1 MSRSKTEYM
10 QAGGVDDGGGLRL
23 QGETVKKV
31 VIFQVSWVS
40 GE

>member
-10 QAGGVDDGGGLRL
+10 QAGGVDDGGELRL
-23 QGETVKKV
+23 QGEMVKKDL
-31 VIFQVSWVS
+31 QVSWVS